1 MINQRVMATAIIR
14 KGDRYLL
21 LKRSH
26 HNKMYAG
33 QWQFPEG
40 GVKFGESPLK
50 ALGRELREETGLGL
64 KDARLLGVGSGT
76 IKYFNQRLYH
86 FIRIFYAC
94 RVSGRLSL
102 SEKHTNAAW
111 LTKKE
116 IRKLKLLR
124 GFKLD
129 QTEKFV

>member
-14 KGDRYLL
+14 KDDRYLL
-21 LKRSH
+21 LKRSAY
-26 HNKMYAG
+26 NKMYAD

-50 ALGRELREETGLGL
+50 ALARELREETKLRIT
-64 KDARLLGVGSGT
+64 DAKLLGVGSGT

-94 RVSGRLSL
+94 KVDGKMSL

-111 LTKKE
+111 LTKRE
-116 IRKLKLLR
+116 IKKLKLLR

-129 QTEKFV
+129 QTEKFI